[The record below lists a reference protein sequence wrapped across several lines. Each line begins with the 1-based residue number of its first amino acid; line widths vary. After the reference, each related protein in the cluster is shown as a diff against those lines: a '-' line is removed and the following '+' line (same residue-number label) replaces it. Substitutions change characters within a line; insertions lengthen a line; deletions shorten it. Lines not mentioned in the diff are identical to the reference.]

1 MFCSRALRPV
11 EGETIMAV
19 TKARSMLMI
28 LLATC
33 EQTLLA
39 LDAAANVLDTRMTE
53 DMRRMIDRTQDE
65 LAAMDDKLALL
76 RNC

>member
-1 MFCSRALRPV
+1 
-11 EGETIMAV
+11 
-19 TKARSMLMI
+19 MI

-53 DMRRMIDRTQDE
+53 DLRRMIERTQDE

-76 RNC
+76 RNS